1 MAASAPKMAG
11 TANDSVPS
19 FETTHRPSLAMALG
33 RKLITFLRMGPE
45 KHLWVAAFTLGSLVA
60 WVAIRALRMK
70 RLGAFLGEHQP
81 TNGLS
86 VLATEAQRA
95 KAWEIGQV
103 MAAVGRNV
111 PWECK
116 CLAEA
121 LCVKW
126 MLDRYRIP
134 SVTFLGAYLA
144 PEDAKGM
151 KAHAWLAVE
160 RKIVIGGRLSP
171 LYKVTAVFV
180 QTRF

>member
-1 MAASAPKMAG
+1 
-11 TANDSVPS
+11 
-19 FETTHRPSLAMALG
+19 MALG
-33 RKLITFLRMGPE
+33 RKLFTFLRLGPE
-45 KHLWVAAFTLGSLVA
+45 KHLWVLAFTLGSLLA
-60 WVAIRALRMK
+60 WVAIRTCRMK
-70 RLGAFLGEHQP
+70 RLGQFLGEHQK
-81 TNGLS
+81 TTSLS
-86 VLATEAQRA
+86 VLATQAQVA
-95 KAWEIGQV
+95 KAWAIGQV

-171 LYKVTAVFV
+171 AYQVTAVFA
-180 QTRF
+180 QTKF

>member
-1 MAASAPKMAG
+1 
-11 TANDSVPS
+11 
-19 FETTHRPSLAMALG
+19 MALG
-33 RKLITFLRMGPE
+33 RKLLTLFRLGPE
-45 KHLWVAAFTLGSLVA
+45 KYLWVLALTLGSLVA
-60 WVAIRALRMK
+60 WVAIRTVSMK
-70 RLGAFLGEHQP
+70 RLGVFLGLP
-81 TNGLS
+81 YPPPGLS

-126 MLDRYRIP
+126 LLDRYRIP
-134 SVTFLGAYLA
+134 SVTFLGACLD
-144 PEDAKGM
+144 PEREKGM

-160 RKIVIGGRLSP
+160 RKIVIGGRVSP
-171 LYKVTAVFV
+171 AYQVTAVFV
-180 QTRF
+180 QTKFAS

>member
-1 MAASAPKMAG
+1 MAAHAPVVAPIKSDSPAVPLAG
-11 TANDSVPS
+11 D
-19 FETTHRPSLAMALG
+19 RPTLSMILG
-33 RKLITFLRMGPE
+33 RKLLTLLRMGPE
-45 KHLWVAAFTLGSLVA
+45 KHLWVAAFTLGSLLA
-60 WVAIRALRMK
+60 WVAIRTVRMK
-70 RLGAFLGEHQP
+70 RLGTFLGEHQP

-86 VLATEAQRA
+86 VLATEDQRA

-116 CLAEA
+116 CLAET

-134 SVTFLGAYLA
+134 SVTYLGAYLA
-144 PEDAKGM
+144 PEDAKGI
-151 KAHAWLAVE
+151 KAHAWVAVE

-171 LYKVTAVFV
+171 LYRVTAVFV